1 MAATFG
7 AAARAPFAAIV
18 FLFELTR
25 DYDAILPLMGAT
37 VLADLVARWLLKD
50 SIMTEKLSRRGL
62 LVPSAFHVD
71 AMRTNHVDAVMTRDV
86 TTLSADLSRAAL
98 ATHFEVADHSAYP
111 VVEADGKLL
120 GIVTRRDLINAADE
134 DAWLRDIAE
143 PQVIT
148 VGPHE
153 TVEVALQRKIDDGV
167 DHLPVAARAS
177 G

>member
-71 AMRTNHVDAVMTRDV
+71 AMRTTHVDAVMTRDV

-98 ATHFEVADHSAYP
+98 ATHFERSEEHTS
-111 VVEADGKLL
+111 E
-120 GIVTRRDLINAADE
+120 
-134 DAWLRDIAE
+134 
-143 PQVIT
+143 
-148 VGPHE
+148 
-153 TVEVALQRKIDDGV
+153 LQSLMR
-167 DHLPVAARAS
+167 
-177 G
+177 

>member
-18 FLFELTR
+18 FLFELPR
-25 DYDAILPLMGAT
+25 DHDAILPLMGAT
-37 VLADLVARWLLKD
+37 VLADLGARWLLKD

-71 AMRTNHVDAVMTRDV
+71 AMRTTHVDAVMTRDV

-120 GIVTRRDLINAADE
+120 GIVPTRDPINAADHA
-134 DAWLRDIAE
+134 AWLRPLPE
-143 PQVIT
+143 PQVPPR
-148 VGPHE
+148 GP
-153 TVEVALQRKIDDGV
+153 
-167 DHLPVAARAS
+167 
-177 G
+177 

>member
-50 SIMTEKLSRRGL
+50 SIMPEKLSRRGL

-71 AMRTNHVDAVMTRDV
+71 AMRTTHVAAVITPAV
-86 TTLSADLSRAAL
+86 TTLSPAPRRAAP
-98 ATHFEVADHSAYP
+98 APPFEVADP
-111 VVEADGKLL
+111 
-120 GIVTRRDLINAADE
+120 T
-134 DAWLRDIAE
+134 
-143 PQVIT
+143 P
-148 VGPHE
+148 
-153 TVEVALQRKIDDGV
+153 
-167 DHLPVAARAS
+167 
-177 G
+177 